1 MTFESNIRLVVGL
14 GNPGNEYIGTRHN
27 IGADVLDVF
36 ISRLNLTWSF
46 DKKLNASL
54 IKVLLHGSAV
64 LIAKPATFMNE
75 SGVSVGKICDFFKL
89 LPAEVLIVC
98 DDITIDVGSVKLV
111 ASEGTAG
118 HNGVADIEKRI
129 GKGFSRY
136 RIGVG
141 CKVNKQMD
149 LKDHVLG
156 KFSADEKNV
165 LDSNLNNLIEDLN
178 LVLDK
183 GVEYAMN
190 LINRKNRNGKQEI

>member
-1 MTFESNIRLVVGL
+1 MIGL
-14 GNPGNEYIGTRHN
+14 GNPGKDYIGTRHN
-27 IGADVLDVF
+27 IGADILDVF
-36 ISRLNLTWSF
+36 VNRLNLNWSF

-54 IKVLLHGSAV
+54 IKVLLHGSMI
-64 LIAKPATFMNE
+64 LLAKPATFMND
-75 SGVSVGKICDFFKL
+75 SGQSVSKICDFYKL
-89 LPAEVLIVC
+89 LPAEVLVVC
-98 DDITIDVGSVKLV
+98 DDITIDVGNVKLV

-118 HNGVADIEKRI
+118 HNGVADVERCI

-141 CKVNKQMD
+141 CRANKQMD

-156 KFSADEKNV
+156 KFSADEKSV
-165 LDSNLNNLIEDLN
+165 LNSNLNNFIEDLN

-190 LINRKNRNGKQEI
+190 LINRKDRNGKQEI